1 MLLNEEMYLEN
12 SYVGEGDEKSGDG
25 GMRVDIGDDEDDDVD
40 VGEDEEGKGEEDG
53 ADGEEKGCSMPSLV
67 KKCARLHTQLTSLYN
82 LKHNGITQ
90 LELCQ
95 IILKVLTLLSA
106 TVDITYEFVE
116 DIDVGIDITTG
127 KEEDESTE
135 IAGSVSAMAIDDN
148 EMIDGKDDGAVG
160 RDVFR
165 RRRVKLYFDTMGCIL
180 GGNDANHEEGSMSM
194 LKTLPDGTRV
204 INMGTDNANEELT
217 NSIHNIG
224 VTDGAT
230 GIEAQLRLEED
241 LSRPFA
247 LPSPARESL
256 LSVALLLMTKKAPL
270 RSVSNTALYASTSGG
285 NGNAEDSNRWL
296 FILHWRALLRMLLR
310 TAPYLDEHK
319 AGTPPMSS
327 SSRQSGVLKRTVTL
341 IRSSRRFFDQG
352 VRPPGWKA
360 ALDNGSS
367 DGESVFP
374 VPQKDSAARALWDVT
389 RNDLLYHTHSNS
401 CFRALIM
408 LYLFHPS
415 RCSSEFYLEVMPQ
428 WLESWS
434 NVDRCPEFDFL
445 WMVMFCR
452 ARKYVSPEEYDWGSL
467 RRYLLTQCG
476 YWLQIPV
483 GGVSADKS
491 FPRAAPP
498 GKRSF
503 PSRLKAFVGSGSKY
517 EEGIDFVSKV
527 TKLLVFCAGPHTTKL
542 LSENS
547 DPDKMP
553 DVSSDNISEGSLEIL
568 RFLSFVK
575 PYFNPSNIG
584 TWTFPL
590 GAFLHYLSYEL
601 CHRVGNTAGLKTLK
615 NDHPNIAR
623 QLLKDEP
630 YLQCMDL
637 PGTEIVA
644 FLDSLLP
651 LAQQA
656 LYSKNGNV
664 SHAGETSLLYLTQID
679 PARASPPLIDF
690 SLRALDVSSVNLSHQ
705 APAALSA
712 LSRLLQPG
720 LRRDPSIIL
729 SRLPEILRLTLA
741 GIDSNDQSKTL
752 RTLIFYRNLV
762 MWVPVGGSANL
773 PNVYESKKALDR
785 GGADGT
791 MHVSDNLNE
800 VRYSI
805 TDSPIYKRAF
815 ESLPESSVFFQ
826 ASITT
831 NLDGPDVDADTS
843 MREAMLT
850 MSDWSLAFLD
860 RVYEILRAAGEQEK
874 VGKGHSGVASRHTS
888 VDVAQAKNFS
898 RIMKE
903 TLCYFFSSMDDE
915 TFVSALRSVTKF
927 LEEET
932 LPHAAKDASLLCQAV
947 ASTRFDLS
955 GNGDCVT
962 DKNPGFDA
970 LMSVLAEDLEHRSNK
985 SAIYRLRCLAGAV
998 RFAGRA
1004 VIKHREKIISA
1015 VEYAL
1020 SKPGDKHLFKTG
1032 CKLLRHSLSSQCE
1045 IYPISQ
1051 CSHPM
1056 RSIVGEG
1063 LRIEGMGKSAQL
1075 HGGALIHWHVPSSEQ
1090 IDFTAQLLNKFSLQ
1104 RLKEMGD
1111 PLSSIVQWRR
1121 CLRVLRYSLRGCSGL
1136 LLDDA
1141 PEATMSEATEIS
1153 THEKATASLILE
1165 ASTETKSTLNGL
1177 RRKLSRI
1184 MVDIMSLIAN
1194 DTSYSDQK
1202 SDEMD
1207 QQMDEN
1213 NARKITISSDTKIC
1227 KEVLEVTSL
1236 LLTRRGSFHRVQ
1248 TAKSVWRGQKEIL
1261 TDFVLASGSDYASAA
1276 FFRQR
1281 NLGANSYYRDGEN
1294 GGKTMSSALLVNR
1307 VNIMLHT
1314 QSRNAS
1320 FQIPRRLRKRR
1331 GVTDEIASSSTLF
1344 STDMDIKTLQL
1355 SLKCDIEESNGAEQT
1370 SLETYECLID
1380 GLMSMA
1386 CHPNINVRGTASG
1399 VVEYAFSRF
1408 PWVCK
1413 PRTQRLLAAVSLRDI
1428 DQNGEYGIP
1437 SCSKLTIQLNSQG
1450 KRDRLAEVVKGVA
1463 KIIATPKMTKELLS
1477 CEFNRFEI
1485 IQTLC
1490 GTQRLVSLLPDE
1502 EVQKVVY
1509 YLNCI
1514 FLNFRSKFFSLPRVT
1529 DKDQALHESCLNFLL
1544 GILKGEDTP
1553 QNGVSPTPT
1562 IKPNDNDFSN
1572 KSTEEDLPETNV
1584 ESNAGEM
1591 HWRNRLFVAW
1601 FLTYCIDE
1609 SDLKI
1614 DDPEIMSRIWAT
1626 CFRIIEGEVGQPLQ
1640 RVSLGLLGRLVSLA
1654 LVDLSENSL
1663 ASESKAKNPDLA
1675 VLCDAFTREKFCRAF
1690 GTALVFD
1697 HREDTSVG
1705 GGHSAQWSLGVE
1717 EVLRDVL
1724 YNLAPRTLFPFQRI
1738 SQKSHTFK
1746 LQHAQIVHAILLS
1759 IGHENAMIT
1768 SKYLLNQA
1776 KDLVASPPSE
1786 DQRNQQCTAA
1796 EIFSGVCRALMQYSK
1811 NVVEQRDIWDTVLI
1825 PFLEE
1830 AVLKMPTNLMAA
1842 FFDACRYGIHHFPPN
1857 HFFPLLQWSVNKV
1870 KTTVWQHETND
1881 SVEDSNNAAS
1891 AMADRF
1897 ALQSKWLFFV
1907 QAALIELDS
1916 EDDLGAVCQLPWY
1929 TNVLVTD
1936 AHQID
1941 CKIAKNECNISYEEV
1956 ELDKS
1961 WNFVND
1967 NLIPCL
1973 LNALDHPYDK
1983 CRDHIA
1989 SCLFR
1994 MCYCHRKFIDLS
2006 KALGNGKYQA
2016 SKDPGVE
2023 IISQL
2028 MSVSNSDKY
2037 SFKEKHQALST
2048 AQKFLSCC
2056 VHWGDAKHEF
2066 SEYIIPLLPLAFKSL
2081 QTTDD
2086 EVSSDHRG
2094 IEAETVK
2101 GFRFTIADISSSCV
2115 VPIGASQD
2123 MIRVLT
2129 TLKDMSQHQ
2138 HWQIRQAAAHFL
2150 QCFQGCHKY
2159 LFSQE
2164 LDDMAMDIAISLLAD
2179 DRREVSNAATSAL
2192 TGILAALPLGVV
2204 SGLVSKYILIAN
2216 KSLKK
2221 KNKKKMETPQQQR
2234 VEESDAE
2241 AAKSKARAK
2250 RQQKSVYFLC
2260 AAVLGRPYDMPK
2272 FVPEALTALS
2282 KHSFEQ
2288 RASLSVREVVKMCCS
2303 EFKRT
2308 HTDNWEAH
2316 KKQFT
2321 REQMEA
2327 LEDVVS
2333 TPHYYA

>member
-1 MLLNEEMYLEN
+1 
-12 SYVGEGDEKSGDG
+12 
-25 GMRVDIGDDEDDDVD
+25 
-40 VGEDEEGKGEEDG
+40 
-53 ADGEEKGCSMPSLV
+53 MP
-67 KKCARLHTQLTSLYN
+67 
-82 LKHNGITQ
+82 
-90 LELCQ
+90 
-95 IILKVLTLLSA
+95 
-106 TVDITYEFVE
+106 
-116 DIDVGIDITTG
+116 
-127 KEEDESTE
+127 
-135 IAGSVSAMAIDDN
+135 
-148 EMIDGKDDGAVG
+148 
-160 RDVFR
+160 
-165 RRRVKLYFDTMGCIL
+165 
-180 GGNDANHEEGSMSM
+180 EGS
-194 LKTLPDGTRV
+194 
-204 INMGTDNANEELT
+204 
-217 NSIHNIG
+217 
-224 VTDGAT
+224 
-230 GIEAQLRLEED
+230 
-241 LSRPFA
+241 
-247 LPSPARESL
+247 
-256 LSVALLLMTKKAPL
+256 
-270 RSVSNTALYASTSGG
+270 
-285 NGNAEDSNRWL
+285 
-296 FILHWRALLRMLLR
+296 
-310 TAPYLDEHK
+310 
-319 AGTPPMSS
+319 
-327 SSRQSGVLKRTVTL
+327 
-341 IRSSRRFFDQG
+341 
-352 VRPPGWKA
+352 
-360 ALDNGSS
+360 
-367 DGESVFP
+367 
-374 VPQKDSAARALWDVT
+374 
-389 RNDLLYHTHSNS
+389 
-401 CFRALIM
+401 C
-408 LYLFHPS
+408 
-415 RCSSEFYLEVMPQ
+415 
-428 WLESWS
+428 
-434 NVDRCPEFDFL
+434 
-445 WMVMFCR
+445 
-452 ARKYVSPEEYDWGSL
+452 
-467 RRYLLTQCG
+467 
-476 YWLQIPV
+476 
-483 GGVSADKS
+483 
-491 FPRAAPP
+491 
-498 GKRSF
+498 
-503 PSRLKAFVGSGSKY
+503 
-517 EEGIDFVSKV
+517 
-527 TKLLVFCAGPHTTKL
+527 
-542 LSENS
+542 
-547 DPDKMP
+547 
-553 DVSSDNISEGSLEIL
+553 DNISEGSLEIL

-575 PYFNPSNIG
+575 PYYNPSNIG

-601 CHRVGNTAGLKTLK
+601 CHRVGNMAGLKILK
-615 NDHPNIAR
+615 TDHPNISY
-623 QLLKDEP
+623 QLLQDEP
-630 YLQCMDL
+630 YLKCIDL
-637 PGTEIVA
+637 PGNEIVA

-651 LAQQA
+651 LSQQA

-690 SLRALDVSSVNLSHQ
+690 SLRALDISSVNLSHQ

-720 LRRDPSIIL
+720 LRRNPSMIL

-773 PNVYESKKALDR
+773 PEACSSNIALDS

-791 MHVSDNLNE
+791 MHVSENLNE
-800 VRYSI
+800 ARYAI
-805 TDSPIYKRAF
+805 TDSLIYKRAL
-815 ESLPESSVFFQ
+815 ESLPENAVLYQ
-826 ASITT
+826 DAIIT
-831 NLDGPDVDADTS
+831 NDGQDIDADTS

-903 TLCYFFSSMDDE
+903 TLCYFFSSMDDD
-915 TFVSALRSVTKF
+915 TFFSALRSVTKF

-947 ASTRFDLS
+947 SSTRFDFNS
-955 GNGDCVT
+955 DGDCVNDT
-962 DKNPGFDA
+962 NPGFDA
-970 LMSVLAEDLEHRSNK
+970 LMSVLTEDLEHRSNK

-1004 VIKHREKIISA
+1004 AIKHREKIVSA
-1015 VEYAL
+1015 IDYAL
-1020 SKPGDKHLFKTG
+1020 SKPDDKHLFKTG

-1056 RSIVGEG
+1056 RSIAGKS

-1075 HGGALIHWHVPSSEQ
+1075 HGHAFIHWHVPSSDQ
-1090 IDFTAQLLNKFSLQ
+1090 IDFTVQLLNKFSLQ
-1104 RLKEMGD
+1104 RLKEMGN
-1111 PLSSIVQWRR
+1111 PSCSILQWRR
-1121 CLRVLRYSLRGCSGL
+1121 CLRVIRYSLRGCSGL
-1136 LLDDA
+1136 LLDDD
-1141 PEATMSEATEIS
+1141 PEVTMLEETEIS
-1153 THEKATASLILE
+1153 THEKATASLILQ
-1165 ASTETKSTLNGL
+1165 ASTETKSILNGL
-1177 RRKLSRI
+1177 RRTLCRR

-1194 DTSYSDQK
+1194 DTSDYEPK

-1207 QQMDEN
+1207 QRTDEN
-1213 NARKITISSDTKIC
+1213 KARKITISSDTKIC

-1236 LLTRRGSFHRVQ
+1236 LLTRRGSFHRAQ

-1261 TDFVLASGSDYASAA
+1261 TDFVLASASDYASAA
-1276 FFRQR
+1276 LFRQKS
-1281 NLGANSYYRDGEN
+1281 LGADSYYRDGEN
-1294 GGKTMSSALLVNR
+1294 GGKTMSNALLVNR

-1314 QSRNAS
+1314 QNRNAS

-1331 GVTDEIASSSTLF
+1331 EVADEMASTGASF
-1344 STDMDIKTLQL
+1344 SADMDMKTLQL
-1355 SLKCDIEESNGAEQT
+1355 RLTCGTDKSIGPEQT
-1370 SLETYECLID
+1370 SLEAYECLVD
-1380 GLMSMA
+1380 GLVSMA

-1413 PRTQRLLAAVSLRDI
+1413 PRTPRLLAAVSLRDI
-1428 DQNGEYGIP
+1428 DQSGACGIP
-1437 SCSKLTIQLNSQG
+1437 SCSKLTGQLNSQG

-1463 KIIATPKMTKELLS
+1463 KIIATPKMTKEILS
-1477 CEFNRFEI
+1477 CESNRFEI

-1529 DKDQALHESCLNFLL
+1529 EKDQALHESCLNFLL
-1544 GILKGEDTP
+1544 GILKVEDTH
-1553 QNGVSPTPT
+1553 QNGINPEPTLEL
-1562 IKPNDNDFSN
+1562 IDNDLSN
-1572 KSTEEDLPETNV
+1572 NSIMENLPETNV
-1584 ESNAGEM
+1584 ESDAGAI

-1654 LVDLSENSL
+1654 LVDLSDKNM
-1663 ASESKAKNPDLA
+1663 ASEPKGKKPDLSI
-1675 VLCDAFTREKFCRAF
+1675 LCDAFAREKFCRAF

-1746 LQHAQIVHAILLS
+1746 LQHAQIVQAILLA
-1759 IGHENAMIT
+1759 IGHENAKVT
-1768 SKYLLNQA
+1768 STYLLNQA
-1776 KDLVASPPSE
+1776 QELVASPPSE

-1796 EIFSGVCRALMQYSK
+1796 EIFSGVCRALIQYSK
-1811 NVVEQRDIWDTVLI
+1811 NTDEQREIWDSVLI

-1830 AVLKMPTNLMAA
+1830 AVLKMPTYIMAA

-1881 SVEDSNNAAS
+1881 SVEDNNNAGS

-1907 QAALIELDS
+1907 QAVLIELDS

-1929 TNVLVTD
+1929 TNALLRD
-1936 AHQID
+1936 APQID
-1941 CKIAKNECNISYEEV
+1941 CKPARNECNISSEEV
-1956 ELDKS
+1956 ELGKS
-1961 WNFVND
+1961 WNFVNE

-2006 KALGNGKYQA
+2006 KALGNGKQ
-2016 SKDPGVE
+2016 SVSQDPGVE
-2023 IISQL
+2023 IILQL
-2028 MSVSNSDKY
+2028 MGVSNSNRY

-2081 QTTDD
+2081 QTTDE

-2101 GFRFTIADISSSCV
+2101 GYRFTIADISSSCV

-2123 MIRVLT
+2123 MSRVLT
-2129 TLKDMSQHQ
+2129 ILKEMSLHR
-2138 HWQIRQAAAHFL
+2138 HWQIRQATAHFL

-2164 LDDMAMDIAISLLAD
+2164 LDDEAMDIAISLLAD

-2192 TGILAALPLGVV
+2192 TGILAALPLDVV
-2204 SGLVSKYILIAN
+2204 SDLVSKYILIAN
-2216 KSLKK
+2216 KTLKK
-2221 KNKKKMETPQQQR
+2221 KKKKMETSQEQR
-2234 VEESDAE
+2234 VGESDAE
-2241 AAKSKARAK
+2241 LAKAKARAK

-2260 AAVLGRPYDMPK
+2260 AAVLGRPYDTPK
-2272 FVPEALTALS
+2272 FIPEALTALS

-2288 RASLSVREVVKMCCS
+2288 RASLSVREVVKMCCR